1 MAWQQRA
8 GHLRRDAEL
17 LAAPR
22 CQRCS
27 SPFTQAHAAVEKCKA
42 VARESLMK
50 DAQKLRA
57 ERTAARK
64 EKLKQEKQLVAQLE
78 QQLQAET
85 EEMEVLR
92 QEKQRLQEEREELE
106 LEGAWQQHQLEL
118 EAAHVP
124 GAVLPKLVEAEL
136 VRGRAQ
142 RTLTLSDKVLLGD
155 RAPCSAGA
163 ATVLHEPRL
172 CSRA

>member
-1 MAWQQRA
+1 MPGEWDWAS
-8 GHLRRDAEL
+8 
-17 LAAPR
+17 AAPGAATGLQ
-22 CQRCS
+22 CCWAWGLGFSWAHGVTEQPDP
-27 SPFTQAHAAVEKCKA
+27 SPGVGTHCWGACVLTEAG
-42 VARESLMK
+42 
-50 DAQKLRA
+50 
-57 ERTAARK
+57 T
-64 EKLKQEKQLVAQLE
+64 
-78 QQLQAET
+78 LQAGL
-85 EEMEVLR
+85 VPYR
-92 QEKQRLQEEREELE
+92 
-106 LEGAWQQHQLEL
+106 QQHQLEL

-124 GAVLPKLVEAEL
+124 GAVLPELVEAEL

>member
-1 MAWQQRA
+1 MGLGLCSTRGSNGTAVLLGLGLGFCSAYGVTEQPDPSPGVGTHCWGARVLTEA
-8 GHLRRDAEL
+8 G
-17 LAAPR
+17 
-22 CQRCS
+22 
-27 SPFTQAHAAVEKCKA
+27 T
-42 VARESLMK
+42 
-50 DAQKLRA
+50 
-57 ERTAARK
+57 
-64 EKLKQEKQLVAQLE
+64 
-78 QQLQAET
+78 LQAGL
-85 EEMEVLR
+85 VPYR
-92 QEKQRLQEEREELE
+92 
-106 LEGAWQQHQLEL
+106 QQHQLEL

-124 GAVLPKLVEAEL
+124 GAVLPELVEAEL

>member
-1 MAWQQRA
+1 MALGLCSTWGSNETAVLLGLGLGFCSAYGVTEQPDPSPGVGTHCWGARVLTEA
-8 GHLRRDAEL
+8 G
-17 LAAPR
+17 
-22 CQRCS
+22 
-27 SPFTQAHAAVEKCKA
+27 T
-42 VARESLMK
+42 
-50 DAQKLRA
+50 
-57 ERTAARK
+57 
-64 EKLKQEKQLVAQLE
+64 
-78 QQLQAET
+78 LQAGL
-85 EEMEVLR
+85 VPYR
-92 QEKQRLQEEREELE
+92 
-106 LEGAWQQHQLEL
+106 QQHQLEL

>member
-1 MAWQQRA
+1 MGFSWAHGVTEQPDPSPGVGTHCWGARVLTEA
-8 GHLRRDAEL
+8 G
-17 LAAPR
+17 
-22 CQRCS
+22 
-27 SPFTQAHAAVEKCKA
+27 T
-42 VARESLMK
+42 
-50 DAQKLRA
+50 
-57 ERTAARK
+57 
-64 EKLKQEKQLVAQLE
+64 
-78 QQLQAET
+78 LQAGL
-85 EEMEVLR
+85 VPYR
-92 QEKQRLQEEREELE
+92 
-106 LEGAWQQHQLEL
+106 QQHQQQL

-172 CSRA
+172 CSRALPAPLPRLHLQEKKEQARRRGLAFWMK

>member
-1 MAWQQRA
+1 MGLGLCSTRGSNGTAVLLGLGLGFCSAYGVTEQPDPSPGVGTHCWGARVLTEA
-8 GHLRRDAEL
+8 G
-17 LAAPR
+17 
-22 CQRCS
+22 
-27 SPFTQAHAAVEKCKA
+27 T
-42 VARESLMK
+42 
-50 DAQKLRA
+50 
-57 ERTAARK
+57 
-64 EKLKQEKQLVAQLE
+64 
-78 QQLQAET
+78 LQAGL
-85 EEMEVLR
+85 VPYR
-92 QEKQRLQEEREELE
+92 
-106 LEGAWQQHQLEL
+106 QQHQLEL

>member
-1 MAWQQRA
+1 MSGTGPLQHPGRQRDCSAAGLGAWVSVGHMVCTGVGTHCWGACVLTEA
-8 GHLRRDAEL
+8 G
-17 LAAPR
+17 
-22 CQRCS
+22 
-27 SPFTQAHAAVEKCKA
+27 T
-42 VARESLMK
+42 
-50 DAQKLRA
+50 
-57 ERTAARK
+57 
-64 EKLKQEKQLVAQLE
+64 
-78 QQLQAET
+78 LQAGL
-85 EEMEVLR
+85 VPYR
-92 QEKQRLQEEREELE
+92 
-106 LEGAWQQHQLEL
+106 QQHQLEL

-163 ATVLHEPRL
+163 ATVLHELRL

>member
-1 MAWQQRA
+1 MGLCSTRGSNGTAVLLGLGLGFCSAYGVTEQPDPSPGVGTHCWGARVLTEA
-8 GHLRRDAEL
+8 G
-17 LAAPR
+17 
-22 CQRCS
+22 
-27 SPFTQAHAAVEKCKA
+27 T
-42 VARESLMK
+42 
-50 DAQKLRA
+50 
-57 ERTAARK
+57 
-64 EKLKQEKQLVAQLE
+64 
-78 QQLQAET
+78 LQAGL
-85 EEMEVLR
+85 VPYR
-92 QEKQRLQEEREELE
+92 
-106 LEGAWQQHQLEL
+106 QQHQLEL

-124 GAVLPKLVEAEL
+124 GAVLPELVEAEL

>member
-1 MAWQQRA
+1 MGFSWAHGVTEQPDPSPGVGTHCWGACVLTEA
-8 GHLRRDAEL
+8 G
-17 LAAPR
+17 
-22 CQRCS
+22 
-27 SPFTQAHAAVEKCKA
+27 T
-42 VARESLMK
+42 
-50 DAQKLRA
+50 
-57 ERTAARK
+57 
-64 EKLKQEKQLVAQLE
+64 
-78 QQLQAET
+78 LQAGL
-85 EEMEVLR
+85 VPYR
-92 QEKQRLQEEREELE
+92 
-106 LEGAWQQHQLEL
+106 QQHQLEL